1 MCVEPLISGP
11 THALSAITVPRLL
24 FPRPLE
30 GVDASR
36 TDGRVRGPSILAAVL
51 LIALVSGA
59 CTVTR
64 GEPVP
69 PAESMAFAGFSD
81 TTGVEVLDVFEESGI
96 DTLVKF
102 ALQGTPEDI
111 DRVLAAAEFTS
122 PKTFAY
128 STPRPLAGFDLTTL
142 TDSWFGGDEWENSS
156 GRIID
161 RSVFRGTT
169 PEGKDLIHVW
179 AS

>member
-1 MCVEPLISGP
+1 M
-11 THALSAITVPRLL
+11 TQ
-24 FPRPLE
+24 
-30 GVDASR
+30 R
-36 TDGRVRGPSILAAVL
+36 TDGRVRGPSILAVAL
-51 LIALVSGA
+51 LVALVSGA

-81 TTGVEVLDVFEESGI
+81 TTGLEILDVFEETGI
-96 DTLVKF
+96 DTLVMF

-111 DRVLAAAEFTS
+111 DRVLAAAEFSGKALAVS
-122 PKTFAY
+122 P
-128 STPRPLAGFDLTTL
+128 PRPLAGFDLTTL
-142 TDSWFGGDEWENSS
+142 TDSWFGVDEWENSS
-156 GRIID
+156 GRIIN